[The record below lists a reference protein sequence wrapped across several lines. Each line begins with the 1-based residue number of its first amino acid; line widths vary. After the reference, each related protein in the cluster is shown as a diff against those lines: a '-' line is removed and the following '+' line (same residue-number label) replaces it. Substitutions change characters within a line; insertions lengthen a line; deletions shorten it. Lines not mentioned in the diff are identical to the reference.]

1 MNHSESGHGLRPH
14 SSTSV
19 SRPLLRLA
27 SMRRGDVLV
36 LTAAGEI
43 DLSTTPALS
52 ESLADA
58 IAQRPP
64 TLVVDL
70 TPTTFLACAGLSV
83 LLAAHQLTGDRTRFA
98 VVAGSRASWRPIHLT
113 GVDRLLTVHRRLDDA
128 VADAAPMVVRTV
140 VADATILVTATG
152 GARAGAAEALTEK
165 LRQAS
170 ELCRGVVLV
179 DVSACTL
186 PAVDVVGSVRAAF
199 TRDGRDRGGILILTA
214 DEDLRKALGA
224 AGIACCVPAGPGR

>member
-1 MNHSESGHGLRPH
+1 MNHSELGDGLGPRLG
-14 SSTSV
+14 TSV
-19 SRPLLRLA
+19 SRSLLRLR

-43 DLSTTPALS
+43 DLSTIPALS

-64 TLVVDL
+64 MLVVDL
-70 TPTTFLACAGLSV
+70 APTTFLACSGLSV
-83 LLAAHQLTGDRTRFA
+83 LLAAHRLTGDRTRFA

-113 GVDRLLTVHRRLDDA
+113 GVDRLLTVHRHLDDA
-128 VADAAPMVVRTV
+128 VGGAAPMVVRTV

-152 GARAGAAEALTEK
+152 GARAGAAAALTEA
-165 LRQAS
+165 LRQAA

-186 PAVDVVGSVRAAF
+186 PAVDIVGSVRAAF
-199 TRDGRDRGGILILTA
+199 TRDGRDRGGIRVLTA
-214 DEDLRKALGA
+214 DEALRKALEA